1 MGVPVLSRADLSEL
15 RDIDRRFDRSTPLFY
30 YILKEAELMQDGE
43 RLGDVGGTIVAEVIV
58 GLLQLDP
65 SSFLSAPGWAPELPT
80 MSGSVTGDFH
90 MVDFLAFAAVDP
102 ASRGQ

>member
-1 MGVPVLSRADLSEL
+1 VPELSRADLSEL

-30 YILKEAELMQDGE
+30 YVLKESELMEDGE
-43 RLGDVGGTIVAEVIV
+43 RLGDVGGAIVAEVIV

-65 SSFLSAPGWAPELPT
+65 SSFLSAPGWTPELPT
-80 MSGSVTGDFH
+80 IGDSVTGEFH
-90 MVDFLAFAAVDP
+90 MVDFLAFAGVDP